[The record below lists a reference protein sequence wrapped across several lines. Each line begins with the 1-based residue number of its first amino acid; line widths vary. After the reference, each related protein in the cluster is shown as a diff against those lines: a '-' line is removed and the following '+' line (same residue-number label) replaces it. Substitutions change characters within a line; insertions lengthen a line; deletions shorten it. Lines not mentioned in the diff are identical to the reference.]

1 MPQPLVECVPN
12 FSEGRDKSV
21 IDRIIAPIE
30 GIRGVKLLDV
40 DMGAD
45 FNRTVVT
52 MVGHPDDVLNAVIE
66 CSIVASDLIDMRGH
80 SGEHARMGAIDVVPF
95 IPIRDVSIEECI
107 SLSEVYAEAVSAKL
121 ELPVYLYAEAAR
133 NEQRYRLPDI
143 RRGEYE
149 GLPEKIQSEEWAPDF
164 GPLEFNAKLGA
175 TATGA
180 RQILI
185 AYNVNLDTDDKSK
198 ANSIASLIRTSGSL
212 LKDEEGQKIIGED
225 GKPLRKPG
233 KFEALQAAGWMY
245 DESTAQVSMNLLDHR
260 LTGLHHVTEA
270 IREEAQ
276 KIGLNAVAGELVG
289 LVPLE
294 AMLSAGRY
302 YFGESETAGASTLVD
317 SAINGLMLDKLGE
330 FDAKSSIIE
339 WAISEEL
346 E

>member
-66 CSIVASDLIDMRGH
+66 CSIVASDLIDMRDH

-107 SLSEVYAEAVSAKL
+107 SLSEIYAEAVSAKL

-149 GLPEKIQSEEWAPDF
+149 GLPEKMQSEEWAPDF
-164 GPLEFNAKLGA
+164 GPLVL
-175 TATGA
+175 
-180 RQILI
+180 
-185 AYNVNLDTDDKSK
+185 
-198 ANSIASLIRTSGSL
+198 
-212 LKDEEGQKIIGED
+212 
-225 GKPLRKPG
+225 
-233 KFEALQAAGWMY
+233 
-245 DESTAQVSMNLLDHR
+245 
-260 LTGLHHVTEA
+260 
-270 IREEAQ
+270 
-276 KIGLNAVAGELVG
+276 
-289 LVPLE
+289 
-294 AMLSAGRY
+294 GRY
-302 YFGESETAGASTLVD
+302 
-317 SAINGLMLDKLGE
+317 
-330 FDAKSSIIE
+330 
-339 WAISEEL
+339 
-346 E
+346 